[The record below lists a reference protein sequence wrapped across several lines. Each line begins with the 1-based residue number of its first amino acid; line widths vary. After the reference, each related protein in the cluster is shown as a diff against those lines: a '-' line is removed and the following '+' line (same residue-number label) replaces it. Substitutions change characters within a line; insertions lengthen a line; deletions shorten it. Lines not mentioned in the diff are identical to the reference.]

1 MDSAPQGESG
11 IAATLARVFQTLRET
26 AVTRLELFLLEAKEE
41 RLRLFDALLIAAAGV
56 VFSLMTLIMVTLTI
70 VVFFWETHRMA
81 ALAILSLAYAGG
93 AAAAMVGLRS
103 RLKRWRAFSATLDQL
118 KKDFACSR
126 KTN

>member
-11 IAATLARVFQTLRET
+11 IAATLARVLQTLRET

-93 AAAAMVGLRS
+93 ATAAMVSLRS